1 MVKCVSTSM
10 VALLSGVSVLGFRNG
25 GCAPFAM
32 QRTPVRSAVYSQSK
46 DMEPEDPDE
55 PGSPPPLFDMD
66 LVDALNVGFQMDDSN
81 EPQPVNKPEQQ
92 PEQQPDGMEL
102 LYGTESEYKVDGS
115 MEALYGNDDNT
126 LEATDY
132 WGADASTTDEEF
144 IRDDDLI
151 LTEREDRFFTSS
163 NGQTLLREKCL
174 LVGVEDL
181 SLRRSTERNLQQT
194 LNPEEWN
201 LYFTLE
207 ESLAEMRELIDTA
220 GLQIVEELT
229 QRLQEP
235 NPKTYIGSGKLAEVL
250 ELAIQTKVSTVVFDA
265 ELAPAQQK
273 GLENAFNKQ
282 VVQNLQNDFRGAVD
296 LEIKVIDRTALILDI
311 FAQHAK
317 TREGKLQ
324 VDLALHEYRKPR
336 LTKMWTHLERQSG
349 AGGVGLR
356 GPGESQLEIDKRL
369 LRDRIIV
376 LKRKIDEVQK
386 QRNLHRKGRENLG
399 LPILALVGYT
409 NSGKSTLLNF
419 LTRAGILAENILF
432 ATLDPTTRKV
442 KLPGYKTHPEVL
454 LTDTVGFI
462 QKLPTQLVAAFRAT
476 LEEVREADVLVHVVD
491 SSNPM
496 WAKQEAAVIKVL
508 QEIGCGDKP
517 IVRVLNKID
526 LLGHESSE
534 QLKVEVAKTGLSVAV
549 SSLTGDGMQDFVHF
563 VEEALVKMLVPIE
576 LEIPYD
582 KGDELNMI
590 HEVGNVELVDYRA
603 TGTYVLARVPT
614 AIANRLSKYSVTEL
628 LDEYDNNAISN
639 SDTAAVSST
648 GEEDI
653 NWERIARG
661 RHEA

>member
-1 MVKCVSTSM
+1 
-10 VALLSGVSVLGFRNG
+10 
-25 GCAPFAM
+25 
-32 QRTPVRSAVYSQSK
+32 
-46 DMEPEDPDE
+46 
-55 PGSPPPLFDMD
+55 
-66 LVDALNVGFQMDDSN
+66 
-81 EPQPVNKPEQQ
+81 
-92 PEQQPDGMEL
+92 MEL

-229 QRLQEP
+229 QRLQE
-235 NPKTYIGSGKLAEVL
+235 PKTYIGSGKLAEVL

>member
-10 VALLSGVSVLGFRNG
+10 VALLSGVSVSGFRNG

-46 DMEPEDPDE
+46 GMEPEDPDE

-81 EPQPVNKPEQQ
+81 EPQPVNKLEPE
-92 PEQQPDGMEL
+92 PDGMEL

-144 IRDDDLI
+144 IRDDDAI
-151 LTEREDRFFTSS
+151 LTEREDRFFTDS

-207 ESLAEMRELIDTA
+207 ESLAEMRDLIDTA

-235 NPKTYIGSGKLAEVL
+235 NPKTYIGSGKLAEAL
-250 ELAIQTKVSTVVFDA
+250 ELATQTKVSTIVFDA
-265 ELAPAQQK
+265 ELTPAQQK

-282 VVQNLQNDFRGAVD
+282 VMQNLQNDFRGAVD

-376 LKRKIDEVQK
+376 LKRKIDDVQK

-508 QEIGCGDKP
+508 REIGCGDKP

-526 LLGHESSE
+526 LLGYESSE

-639 SDTAAVSST
+639 SDTAAVLST